1 MAIHQDFDPIR
12 EFDAH
17 IYFTSESRES
27 ADRLRRQIART
38 FPTDT
43 IRVGQLVDRPIGPHP
58 TPMFEL
64 NFIRGKRDELVRWL
78 TLNRG
83 EHTVLVHEV
92 TGDDPRDHTIGALWL
107 GEPVQ
112 LDFSKLEPPLGNL
125 PPV

>member
-1 MAIHQDFDPIR
+1 
-12 EFDAH
+12 
-17 IYFTSESRES
+17 
-27 ADRLRRQIART
+27 
-38 FPTDT
+38 
-43 IRVGQLVDRPIGPHP
+43 
-58 TPMFEL
+58 MFEL